1 MEWYIPSFD
10 EADVEYLVKKLKI
23 PHLLAKVLIN
33 RGLTEP
39 EIVYR
44 FLYPRLSYLHD
55 PWKFKDMKK
64 AVYRIY
70 KAIINQE
77 KVLIYGDYD
86 TDGITSTSI
95 LYLFL
100 FPLISKLFYYLP
112 HRLKEGY
119 GLNIQAIKRFAEMGI
134 SLLIT
139 TDCGISNK
147 EEIVFAN
154 QLGLD
159 VIIIDHHEVPKIL
172 PPAYAIINPKQPDCS
187 FPFKELAGVGVTF
200 NLLIALRQFLYRQG
214 IWNESEIPNLKV
226 YLDLV
231 ALGTI
236 ADMVPLIDENR
247 IFVKC
252 GLEVLSTTQRPGL
265 KALKAISG
273 LNDRITV
280 KEVAFRL
287 VPRLNAAGRLDTPE
301 IALKLL
307 LTNEEEEAY
316 HLAKIL
322 NEINSKRQR
331 LEESIWREAQKMV
344 KNGQSV
350 LVSNH
355 WHPGV
360 IGIVAGRLAEI
371 SKRPILLITFEGEIG
386 RGSGRSI
393 EGFDLFAALS
403 QCANYL
409 KSYGGHKLAGGFKI
423 EMKNISSFINI
434 FEEIIKKALKEIK
447 PKLYLDAEAR
457 LEEITPS
464 FMQYLSLFPPY
475 GYGNPEPLFLSPPLT
490 VKQAILTQEKHLKL
504 LLCYQNFIF
513 EAIGL
518 NLSSFYPPPN
528 PVQVAFTP
536 YFEYWHGES
545 TLKFKIQAIRGK

>member
-273 LNDRITV
+273 LNDRIT
-280 KEVAFRL
+280 
-287 VPRLNAAGRLDTPE
+287 
-301 IALKLL
+301 
-307 LTNEEEEAY
+307 
-316 HLAKIL
+316 
-322 NEINSKRQR
+322 
-331 LEESIWREAQKMV
+331 
-344 KNGQSV
+344 
-350 LVSNH
+350 
-355 WHPGV
+355 
-360 IGIVAGRLAEI
+360 
-371 SKRPILLITFEGEIG
+371 
-386 RGSGRSI
+386 
-393 EGFDLFAALS
+393 
-403 QCANYL
+403 
-409 KSYGGHKLAGGFKI
+409 
-423 EMKNISSFINI
+423 
-434 FEEIIKKALKEIK
+434 
-447 PKLYLDAEAR
+447 
-457 LEEITPS
+457 
-464 FMQYLSLFPPY
+464 
-475 GYGNPEPLFLSPPLT
+475 
-490 VKQAILTQEKHLKL
+490 
-504 LLCYQNFIF
+504 
-513 EAIGL
+513 
-518 NLSSFYPPPN
+518 
-528 PVQVAFTP
+528 
-536 YFEYWHGES
+536 
-545 TLKFKIQAIRGK
+545 